1 LALSPEQIPFPC
13 LTHHDHPM
21 KTKRISLWLL
31 GIFFLFPILSSVDC
45 PAESLDHWQGKNAFP
60 RGSPLRISYGKE
72 MFVAVGESGALY
84 TSSDGEAWKE
94 RSSGTDQPLRDAVYG
109 GDTFVA
115 VGRSGTILTSPDG
128 ITWTLRSSGT
138 GHDLKGVAYAQG
150 IFVVVGDQGAILTS
164 PDGATWA
171 ARDSGTHQWLK
182 KVAYGGGTFVT
193 VGSNGALLTSN
204 DGAAWTVRNSGVLGD
219 LEGIAYGRKTFV
231 AVGDTILASPD
242 GIRWTE
248 RPARTYHHLYGVA
261 YGSGVFAAVA
271 DNGAIL
277 TSSDGSEWTPKDSG
291 THLTLYGIAH
301 GRKIF
306 LAAGEKGILLQ
317 SEPLSS
323 PQISVSSTFLDFGSV
338 DVGDS
343 SFTDLT
349 ITNSGSADLIIQ
361 QMTFSGTNTLDFNTR
376 NDNCTGATV
385 APSQNCTVQIVFSP
399 RFTGS
404 RSATLSISSNDP
416 DTPTQTVSL
425 SGSGTDGGAFVVSG
439 SSGSFCFISTS
450 TRGTGLEDYLDVL
463 RKFRD
468 FILLRSHLGQTLVDF
483 YYQYSPSLSQL
494 LARHEYLRKAVGF
507 GLVPPLVSIAYV
519 TLHTSPGEKAML
531 FLLLI
536 AAITSRRWSHL
547 MLRRH
552 QETCPNHQE
561 ITLRN

>member
-1 LALSPEQIPFPC
+1 
-13 LTHHDHPM
+13 M

-31 GIFFLFPILSSVDC
+31 GIFSLLPLLASVDC
-45 PAESLDHWQGKNAFP
+45 PAESLDHWQGKNPFP

-94 RSSGTDQPLRDAVYG
+94 RRSGTDQPLRDAAYG
-109 GDTFVA
+109 GGAFVA
-115 VGRSGTILTSPDG
+115 VGGGGTILWSFDG
-128 ITWTLRSSGT
+128 VTWTRRNSGT
-138 GHDLKGVAYAQG
+138 SQDLNGVAFGNG
-150 IFVVVGDQGAILTS
+150 IFVAVGDHGAILSS
-164 PDGATWA
+164 PDGAAWEV
-171 ARDSGTHQWLK
+171 RDSGTHQWLK
-182 KVAYGGGTFVT
+182 EVAYGGGTFVAVGGNGT
-193 VGSNGALLTSN
+193 VLTSP
-204 DGAAWTVRNSGVLGD
+204 DGAAWTVRNSRTRGH

-231 AVGDTILASPD
+231 AVGDTILTSSD
-242 GIRWTE
+242 GVGWTE
-248 RPARTYHHLYGVA
+248 RTGATNHRLFGVA

-277 TSSDGSEWTPKDSG
+277 TSSDGSGWTPRDSG
-291 THLTLYGIAH
+291 THLTLNAIAH

-343 SFTDLT
+343 SFTNLT

-361 QMTFSGTNTLDFNTR
+361 QMTFSGTNTLDFSTR
-376 NDNCTGATV
+376 NDDCTGATV

-425 SGSGTDGGAFVVSG
+425 SGSGTDGGAIVVSG

-483 YYQYSPSLSQL
+483 YYRYSPALARAM
-494 LARHEYLRKAVGF
+494 ARHEYLRKAVGF
-507 GLVPPLVSIAYV
+507 GLVPPLAAFAYV
-519 TLHTSPGEKAML
+519 TLHTSPEEKGML

-536 AAITSRRWSHL
+536 AAITSRRWSCL
-547 MLRRH
+547 TLRRH
-552 QETCPNHQE
+552 QGTCPNHQE
-561 ITLRN
+561 ITLRD